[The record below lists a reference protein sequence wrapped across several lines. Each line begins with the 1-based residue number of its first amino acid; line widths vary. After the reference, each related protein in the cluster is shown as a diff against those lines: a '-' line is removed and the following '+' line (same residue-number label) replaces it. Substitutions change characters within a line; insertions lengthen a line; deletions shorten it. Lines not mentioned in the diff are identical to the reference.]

1 MNALVARRLGLE
13 PSEERR
19 LRAAALARIGRR
31 SYALRLLAF
40 AAATTPGLRIAVPSS
55 VRPRLIQPL
64 LFALMP
70 DQADLLAYVEG
81 GRG

>member
-1 MNALVARRLGLE
+1 MNSLVARRLGLE

-19 LRAAALARIGRR
+19 LRAAAVARIGRS
-31 SYALRLLAF
+31 SYLLRLLAF
-40 AAATTPGLRIAVPSS
+40 AVATTPVLRIAVPSTL
-55 VRPRLIQPL
+55 RPRVIQPL

-81 GRG
+81 GGG